1 MDRQRNDCVGWIRR
15 RLFER
20 WREILRAIR
29 SNTDPHTHS
38 YGQPISHRDADR
50 YFNAN
55 SNSYG
60 YSHSQ
65 SNTDWNGNRNPYW
78 NTDSNSNAK

>member
-1 MDRQRNDCVGWIRR
+1 MGRIGQQH
-15 RLFER
+15 LFEYR
-20 WREILRAIR
+20 REILRAIW
-29 SNTDPHTHS
+29 SATVTDS
-38 YGQPISHRDADR
+38 YAYRQPISHRDADG

-65 SNTDWNGNRNPYW
+65 SNSDWNGNRNPYW
-78 NTDSNSNAK
+78 NTDNDSNAE